1 MAILILKIIGLLI
14 ISGGVICVFDARLLT
29 ENWFGFGDQNEA
41 SSGFKIL
48 GFIVSILGALIVYW
62 AK

>member
-1 MAILILKIIGLLI
+1 MASIIFKIIGLLI
-14 ISGGVICVFDARLLT
+14 VSGGVIFAYDARLLT
-29 ENWFGFGDQNEA
+29 ENWLGFGNQNEA

-62 AK
+62 TK